1 MKKYESVIIFDDAKM
16 DASGESYSK
25 DMVSFIEGTL
35 KGKVTLSE
43 SMGRKVFSAPIK
55 KRNAGLY
62 WNIMF
67 QVEPSQVKVLKE
79 KYRLDENIMRMEV
92 ILDETPENPITMGS
106 KK

>member
-16 DASGESYSK
+16 DASGESYAK
-25 DMVSFIEGTL
+25 DMVAFIEGTL

-67 QVEPSQVKVLKE
+67 QVEASQVKVLKD